1 MSLLFAKL
9 AFQAA
14 GFFRARSAVASST
27 TFCAVFPCLFYKIS
41 YAPVKSGP
49 RAKTLSKQILTLEGC
64 KEKKNKNK
72 DRNLRG
78 FIFSVHL
85 EVLRHLAGFLSRGE
99 EVFME
104 PCVDFHNV
112 MLIYVQT
119 IVSNFSYGRIS
130 TPVHINA
137 DGSRAGL
144 NNCGNEYSSVKI
156 TAWRYFKSPQTHK
169 FHHRAGDKTDCD
181 IHRGTPFAHF
191 TPCPSVLNSQMN
203 SLTSPLPNPDP
214 HPPLLSAS
222 SPPPPPPPP
231 LEQSI
236 NSARSQSAQIQLFP
250 KP

>member
-1 MSLLFAKL
+1 MSLLLTKP
-9 AFQAA
+9 AFHA
-14 GFFRARSAVASST
+14 GGFSSVLRRRRELDNFLCRFSLSLLQNLLRSCEEWTACENFIKAD
-27 TFCAVFPCLFYKIS
+27 FNFGGLQGK
-41 YAPVKSGP
+41 
-49 RAKTLSKQILTLEGC
+49 KT
-64 KEKKNKNK
+64 KNKNK

-78 FIFSVHL
+78 FIYSAHL

-144 NNCGNEYSSVKI
+144 NNCGNEYSGVKI
-156 TAWRYFKSPQTHK
+156 TARRYFKSPQTHK
-169 FHHRAGDKTDCD
+169 FHHRVGDKTDCD

-203 SLTSPLPNPDP
+203 SLTSPLPNLDP
-214 HPPLLSAS
+214 WTPTAPSIRVAPS
-222 SPPPPPPPP
+222 S
-231 LEQSI
+231 SSFFGTI
-236 NSARSQSAQIQLFP
+236 H
-250 KP
+250 